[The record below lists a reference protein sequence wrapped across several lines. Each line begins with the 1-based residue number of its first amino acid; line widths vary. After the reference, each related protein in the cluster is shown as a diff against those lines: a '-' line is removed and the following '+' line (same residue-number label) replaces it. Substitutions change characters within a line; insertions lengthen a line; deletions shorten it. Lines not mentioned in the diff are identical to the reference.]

1 MKNMKVK
8 TMGCLLLGLLITVTV
23 DAKNYRKKVK
33 NAKGIEVIFQSS
45 YKGKVSPGQM
55 LMTVSGDQVSLQR
68 VEEED
73 KEEKKDQ
80 GEEIA
85 QPEKRD
91 YMDYSQFKS
100 YTWAELP
107 SGKIISSETPFE
119 LGAGFTEV
127 GEGEL
132 LGLDCKILRTSVRS
146 NTIDVWFTKDIP
158 FRGTHK
164 PVLVYQM
171 DLY

>member
-1 MKNMKVK
+1 
-8 TMGCLLLGLLITVTV
+8 
-23 DAKNYRKKVK
+23 
-33 NAKGIEVIFQSS
+33 
-45 YKGKVSPGQM
+45 
-55 LMTVSGDQVSLQR
+55 MTVSGDQVSLRR

-80 GEEIA
+80 EDGIA

-91 YMDYSQFKS
+91 YLDYSQFKS

-146 NTIDVWFTKDIP
+146 KDWIVK
-158 FRGTHK
+158 FFVHLFVQIQLMFGLRRISLSAEHHK
-164 PVLVYQM
+164 PVLVFQM